1 MKSRTVWVFVGSV
14 WGLVVCAVLAFQIWY
29 HCTGEWWYID
39 YYDRFFVSFSTLRT
53 KDSYDNAQFCCM
65 EVMNRHYSGDGEQNR
80 IPQSCGVVI
89 NHNGESIRAADIT
102 HRHLKAWGIEDIHT
116 YPPNYTI
123 YTVPNLGDFIFKGDY
138 VAEIRLV
145 VGANATIMK
154 GEPYSLPIAVC
165 DIRAMLGKPE
175 VHAGH
180 REPVFWIGP

>member
-1 MKSRTVWVFVGSV
+1 MHKRRSSREGELGSEV
-14 WGLVVCAVLAFQIWY
+14 IFSNHSGFSEGWGV
-29 HCTGEWWYID
+29 T
-39 YYDRFFVSFSTLRT
+39 
-53 KDSYDNAQFCCM
+53 SYAARM
-65 EVMNRHYSGDGEQNR
+65 
-80 IPQSCGVVI
+80 IQSCGVVI

-145 VGANATIMK
+145 VGANATIVK
-154 GEPYSLPIAVC
+154 GESFSLPIAVC